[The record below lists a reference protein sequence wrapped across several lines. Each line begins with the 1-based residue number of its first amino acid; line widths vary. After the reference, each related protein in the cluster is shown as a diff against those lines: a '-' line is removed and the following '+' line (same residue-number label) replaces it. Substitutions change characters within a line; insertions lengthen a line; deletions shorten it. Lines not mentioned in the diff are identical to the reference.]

1 MKQQLVQ
8 NTRRRSLVVSA
19 TKPRE
24 SALNK
29 GEIALR
35 DSLSGWL
42 DSATP
47 PLLHVL
53 TTPPLLHV
61 LTWKGKTPL
70 SLNARKAL
78 SSVDQIRVDRATVR
92 ESHSHRHWP
101 PDVVLKFSAA
111 EVITRRS
118 GD

>member
-8 NTRRRSLVVSA
+8 NSRRRSVVVSA
-19 TKPRE
+19 TKPRQ
-24 SALNK
+24 SAFNK

-53 TTPPLLHV
+53 T
-61 LTWKGKTPL
+61 WKGKTPL
-70 SLNARKAL
+70 TLNARKAL

-92 ESHSHRHWP
+92 ESHTHRHWP
-101 PDVVLKFSAA
+101 PDVVLKFCAA